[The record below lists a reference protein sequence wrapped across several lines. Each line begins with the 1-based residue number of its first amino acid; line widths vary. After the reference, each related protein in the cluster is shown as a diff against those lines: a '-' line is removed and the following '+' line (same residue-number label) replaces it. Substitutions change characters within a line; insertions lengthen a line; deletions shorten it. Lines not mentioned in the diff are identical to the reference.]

1 MSQKNNPE
9 KTAVS
14 VLVAKVKKGDQAAF
28 DRLLRLYEPMIR
40 STVAQFARGKN
51 DAEDLHQEALA
62 VFYRAIM
69 TFDTEQPG
77 VEFGL
82 YAKICIT
89 NALITQARAA
99 RRRAGNT
106 VASLEYSDYSRY
118 RAEGDNPAGLII
130 ERENEKALRRFI
142 KQNLSEYENRVFTLY
157 ISGLSSA
164 EISKRLSRPEKSIDN
179 ALYRIKR
186 KLRTLLEKNGHM

>member
-1 MSQKNNPE
+1 MRQRFFADFTGSGCCMSQKNNPE

-130 ERENEKALRRFI
+130 ERETEKALRRFI
-142 KQNLSEYENRVFTLY
+142 
-157 ISGLSSA
+157 
-164 EISKRLSRPEKSIDN
+164 
-179 ALYRIKR
+179 
-186 KLRTLLEKNGHM
+186 

>member
-1 MSQKNNPE
+1 MSQKNNPD
-9 KTAVS
+9 KTAV
-14 VLVAKVKKGDQAAF
+14 LGLIAEVKKGDQAAF
-28 DRLLRLYEPMIR
+28 DRLLGLYEPMIR
-40 STVAQFARGKN
+40 STVSQFAKDKH
-51 DAEDLHQEALA
+51 DAEDLRQEALA
-62 VFYRAIM
+62 VFYRAIL
-69 TFDTEQPG
+69 TFDTKQPG

-82 YAKICIT
+82 YAKICVT

-106 VASLEYSDYSRY
+106 VASLEYSDYFRY
-118 RAEGDNPAGLII
+118 RAEDDNPAGLII

-142 KQNLSEYENRVFTLY
+142 EKNLSKYENRVFTLY
-157 ISGLSSA
+157 ISGLTSA
-164 EISKRLSRPEKSIDN
+164 EISQRLSRPEKSVDN